1 MLNTSGT
8 QNTAVGTDALVFND
22 SGGFNSALGAFALFN
37 NTEGNGNTAVGSS
50 ALTAN
55 TTGNSNTAV
64 GTSTLPVNTSGFEN
78 AAVGGAALFSN
89 TDGHDNVAVGQAALS
104 NNTSGNNNIGIG
116 FFGGSSVL
124 TASDVICIGTQGQD
138 LSNSCFIGQIFDATV
153 PGASNVVIDANNR
166 LGTLTSSKRFKEDIK
181 PMDKASGLLYALEP
195 VTFHYKKDIDPVRT
209 LQLGLVAE
217 EVEKVNPDL
226 VVRDKQGKPYSV
238 RYDQVNAML
247 LNEFLK
253 EHRAFVEEQR
263 KVAEQQAEIDS
274 LRAEVREQRALIQK
288 VSDKVDL
295 SQTATKVAT
304 RHP

>member
-1 MLNTSGT
+1 
-8 QNTAVGTDALVFND
+8 
-22 SGGFNSALGAFALFN
+22 
-37 NTEGNGNTAVGSS
+37 
-50 ALTAN
+50 
-55 TTGNSNTAV
+55 
-64 GTSTLPVNTSGFEN
+64 
-78 AAVGGAALFSN
+78 
-89 TDGHDNVAVGQAALS
+89 
-104 NNTSGNNNIGIG
+104 
-116 FFGGSSVL
+116 
-124 TASDVICIGTQGQD
+124 
-138 LSNSCFIGQIFDATV
+138 
-153 PGASNVVIDANNR
+153 
-166 LGTLTSSKRFKEDIK
+166 
-181 PMDKASGLLYALEP
+181 MDKASELLYALGP
-195 VTFHYKKDIDPVRT
+195 VTFNYKKDIDPVRT

>member
-1 MLNTSGT
+1 M
-8 QNTAVGTDALVFND
+8 
-22 SGGFNSALGAFALFN
+22 
-37 NTEGNGNTAVGSS
+37 
-50 ALTAN
+50 
-55 TTGNSNTAV
+55 
-64 GTSTLPVNTSGFEN
+64 
-78 AAVGGAALFSN
+78 
-89 TDGHDNVAVGQAALS
+89 
-104 NNTSGNNNIGIG
+104 
-116 FFGGSSVL
+116 
-124 TASDVICIGTQGQD
+124 
-138 LSNSCFIGQIFDATV
+138 
-153 PGASNVVIDANNR
+153 
-166 LGTLTSSKRFKEDIK
+166 
-181 PMDKASGLLYALEP
+181 
-195 VTFHYKKDIDPVRT
+195 
-209 LQLGLVAE
+209 AE